1 MKKQYLTTFLLCT
14 LLSANS
20 LSQGIDFGRGE
31 VTVTV
36 PSSYSSAEKT
46 PLIILLHGY
55 GSNGERQDSYLGFSR
70 IADKYNFF
78 LVAPT
83 GTRESSGRQ
92 ATFWN
97 ATSACCNF
105 QEPSIDDNA
114 YIMGIIE
121 RMKEEYNIDSNRVY
135 LVGHSNGGFMSYQL
149 AYNNSESIAAIVSLA
164 GASHADERAAPKNP
178 VHVLQIHGTDDSTIR
193 YEGGDIQGN
202 EYPGAMRAAA
212 HEDVNLVT
220 ILPVCAQPGLEL
232 RDKAG
237 HWHKVVGNV
246 GDLIINSGDM
256 LQEATAGFFPSTP
269 HRVINPE
276 KEYEN
281 VSRVSMPYFLTPR
294 LDVRLSK
301 SYTAGEFLAERIALL
316 NR

>member
-1 MKKQYLTTFLLCT
+1 MQRLEIIMKRYHFATVLLCT
-14 LLSANS
+14 LLSAPS
-20 LSQGIDFGRGE
+20 LSQNTDFGRGE
-31 VTVTV
+31 IPVTV
-36 PSSYSSAEKT
+36 PSGYNGAEET

-55 GSNGERQDSYLGFSR
+55 GSTGERQDSYLGFSR
-70 IADKYNFF
+70 IANKYGFL

-92 ATFWN
+92 STFWN

-121 RMKEEYNIDSNRVY
+121 RMKAEYNVNSNRVY

-164 GASHADERAAPKNP
+164 GASHADKRESPENA

-202 EYPGAMRAAA
+202 DYPGANESVSQWAEYNQCSAEGADR
-212 HEDVNLVT
+212 
-220 ILPVCAQPGLEL
+220 EL
-232 RDKAG
+232 RDLEASLEG
-237 HWHKVVGNV
+237 HESSVLVYNEDCREGGSSELWTISEGSHV
-246 GDLIINSGDM
+246 
-256 LQEATAGFFPSTP
+256 P
-269 HRVINPE
+269 
-276 KEYEN
+276 
-281 VSRVSMPYFLTPR
+281 RVSESFSSQVVEWLYAHP
-294 LDVRLSK
+294 K
-301 SYTAGEFLAERIALL
+301 I
-316 NR
+316 

>member
-70 IADKYNFF
+70 IADKYNFL

-202 EYPGAMRAAA
+202 NYPGAKESVIQWAEYNQCSDEGVER
-212 HEDVNLVT
+212 
-220 ILPVCAQPGLEL
+220 EL
-232 RDKAG
+232 RDLESSLEG
-237 HWHKVVGNV
+237 HESSVLLYNNGC
-246 GDLIINSGDM
+246 
-256 LQEATAGFFPSTP
+256 QEGGSSELWTISEGSHVP
-269 HRVINPE
+269 
-276 KEYEN
+276 
-281 VSRVSMPYFLTPR
+281 RVSESFSSQVVEWLYDHP
-294 LDVRLSK
+294 K
-301 SYTAGEFLAERIALL
+301 I
-316 NR
+316 